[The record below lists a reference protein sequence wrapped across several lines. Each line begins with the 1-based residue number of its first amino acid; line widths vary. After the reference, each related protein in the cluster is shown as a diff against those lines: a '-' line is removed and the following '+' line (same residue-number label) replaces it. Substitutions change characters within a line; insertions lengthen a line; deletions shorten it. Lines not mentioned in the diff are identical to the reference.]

1 MNNPKITARP
11 LDDKVSFLK
20 RKGLTEGE
28 ISTVCLRANL
38 TSKHGTPDQLVMPMP
53 NMAVYG
59 PWAIFWNRLRNVVNL
74 AVFLTGSACA
84 IYYFWKV

>member
-1 MNNPKITARP
+1 MNNPKIVARP
-11 LDDKVSFLK
+11 LGDKVSFLK
-20 RKGLTEGE
+20 KKGLTEEE
-28 ISTVCLRANL
+28 ISTVCQRANL
-38 TSKHGTPDQLVMPMP
+38 TSSHGTPKQMMVPMP
-53 NMAVYG
+53 MAVYG